1 MGSRSKQQAYPYSLK
16 TVAASE
22 DTTSLMSGLI
32 CGNRFFMY
40 MLPPK
45 DALTIERLFCHFV
58 FQFDA
63 SISAGDRVVRSIG
76 IVDEIIPFSE
86 TAESNYQRRQEL
98 NISAD
103 ANRRVDISM
112 DLTHLLKNDDV
123 GYEES
128 GFDPNPVTT
137 GYTLVEILLDQ
148 DIPTLTATGVV
159 ELWKIDGLFTTIG
172 IR

>member
-1 MGSRSKQQAYPYSLK
+1 MGGQSRQQPYPYSLR
-16 TVAASE
+16 TVSASE
-22 DTTSLMSGLI
+22 DSTSLASGLI

-63 SISAGDRVVRSIG
+63 SIASADRVIQSIG
-76 IVDEIIPFSE
+76 IVDELPPFPE

-103 ANRRVDISM
+103 ANRRIDVSI

-123 GYEES
+123 AYTETPLDIGP
-128 GFDPNPVTT
+128 DN
-137 GYTLVEILLDQ
+137 GYTAVEILLSDN
-148 DIPTLTATGVV
+148 IPVLTATGVV
-159 ELWKIDGLFTTIG
+159 ELWKIDGLFTTVG